1 VDFLDNEGSALFQE
15 HSSINHSCFPN
26 AASVF
31 DGNHVL
37 RLVAIRMIEPGDE
50 INTSYI
56 APCELDHSRH
66 TRQKYLQYVCH
77 VIILTLLFNDFLFVF
92 IQRKLC
98 IYLSVYQMRGTN

>member
-1 VDFLDNEGSALFQE
+1 MTNFIFQTVVGVDFLDNEGSALFQE

-31 DGNHVL
+31 DANHVL
-37 RLVAIRMIEPGDE
+37 KLVAIRTIEPGDE

-66 TRQKYLQYVCH
+66 TRQKYLQ
-77 VIILTLLFNDFLFVF
+77 
-92 IQRKLC
+92 
-98 IYLSVYQMRGTN
+98 

>member
-1 VDFLDNEGSALFQE
+1 MIKIVVGVDFLDNEGSALFQV

-37 RLVAIRMIEPGDE
+37 KLVAIRPIEPGDE

-66 TRQKYLQYVCH
+66 TRQKYLQYV
-77 VIILTLLFNDFLFVF
+77 IDNIN
-92 IQRKLC
+92 
-98 IYLSVYQMRGTN
+98 S